1 MHHSSCQSGNKSSEG
16 LKPKSFRPKRRHSFF
31 ALLLAAALFVGLL
44 PTVSLP
50 ITAASPA
57 ADFEFDES
65 IGMITK
71 YTGSATNV
79 VIPETIN
86 GVTVTAIG
94 MEAFAGCSW
103 LTSVS
108 IPNSVVT
115 IGGATFSGCSSLTSV
130 AIPDSVTAIG
140 VAAFA
145 GCSSLT
151 SVTIPEHVT
160 EIRYAAFSRCSSLVE
175 IRVAENNPAYCSV
188 DGVLFSKDQKMI
200 CSYPAGRSQKN
211 YAIPAGVSDICY
223 EAFAGCSALT
233 SITIPEG
240 VTGIEYQAFAG
251 CLSLT
256 SVTIPESVTAIG
268 GGVFYSCSSLSEIR
282 VAENNPAYCSVDGVL
297 FSKDQKTIYTYPAGR
312 SEKNYVIP
320 NSVQYIAAW
329 AFQGCSSLTGVT
341 IPNGVAEIGN
351 GVFSDC
357 SSLAEIRVEES
368 NPAYCSVGGVLFSK
382 DQTTIYSYPAG
393 RTSKSYTIPDSVQY
407 IAAFAFQGCS
417 SLTSLTIPVRVK
429 NIGYKAFSQC
439 SSLTSLTIPDDVQSV
454 ADLAFSGCDALSSLH
469 VQDSEGRILLSFLVS
484 MNNLF
489 FPGTGEKETDIQIL
503 YSGTREAWNS
513 IPIGYGYLRDYLT
526 ARVVFISSEVFI
538 WGDVDGNGKVETKDK
553 VLISRYL
560 AKWTM
565 NGGFN
570 QAAAD
575 FNKDGDVTSAEAV
588 VLARYL
594 AKWTN
599 LPYPVGQLA

>member
-1 MHHSSCQSGNKSSEG
+1 M
-16 LKPKSFRPKRRHSFF
+16 
-31 ALLLAAALFVGLL
+31 
-44 PTVSLP
+44 
-50 ITAASPA
+50 
-57 ADFEFDES
+57 
-65 IGMITK
+65 
-71 YTGSATNV
+71 
-79 VIPETIN
+79 
-86 GVTVTAIG
+86 
-94 MEAFAGCSW
+94 
-103 LTSVS
+103 
-108 IPNSVVT
+108 
-115 IGGATFSGCSSLTSV
+115 
-130 AIPDSVTAIG
+130 
-140 VAAFA
+140 
-145 GCSSLT
+145 
-151 SVTIPEHVT
+151 
-160 EIRYAAFSRCSSLVE
+160 
-175 IRVAENNPAYCSV
+175 
-188 DGVLFSKDQKMI
+188 
-200 CSYPAGRSQKN
+200 
-211 YAIPAGVSDICY
+211 
-223 EAFAGCSALT
+223 
-233 SITIPEG
+233 
-240 VTGIEYQAFAG
+240 
-251 CLSLT
+251 
-256 SVTIPESVTAIG
+256 
-268 GGVFYSCSSLSEIR
+268 
-282 VAENNPAYCSVDGVL
+282 
-297 FSKDQKTIYTYPAGR
+297 
-312 SEKNYVIP
+312 IP

-526 ARVVFISSEVFI
+526 ARVVFFFYFVFL
-538 WGDVDGNGKVETKDK
+538 WGGVGGNRQIKKEGK
-553 VLISRYL
+553 S
-560 AKWTM
+560 
-565 NGGFN
+565 F
-570 QAAAD
+570 
-575 FNKDGDVTSAEAV
+575 F
-588 VLARYL
+588 
-594 AKWTN
+594 
-599 LPYPVGQLA
+599 